1 MGSVSKGCL
10 WPFLVPLGRDGGEK
24 GRKSRERRKGGER
37 TKARVVLRNEGGA
50 LSYSVCRHSGK
61 WDTSKCDQCDSDRA
75 TNA

>member
-50 LSYSVCRHSGK
+50 LSYCRLSLQTLRKMGHFK
-61 WDTSKCDQCDSDRA
+61 M
-75 TNA
+75 